1 MGIASIRLVLSKIAT
16 FEAFQTKKRQMQQLG
31 KHRRA
36 ILQID
41 TESIVSWIG
50 EPKSHLPV

>member
-1 MGIASIRLVLSKIAT
+1 MGIASIRLVLSKIAN
-16 FEAFQTKKRQMQQLG
+16 FEAFLTKKRQMQQLG

-41 TESIVSWIG
+41 TESTVSWI
-50 EPKSHLPV
+50 

>member
-1 MGIASIRLVLSKIAT
+1 MGIASIRLVLSKIAN

-41 TESIVSWIG
+41 TEAIVSWI
-50 EPKSHLPV
+50 